1 MPSHCL
7 SYRCCGRLCC
17 YVTDSSILQTVVLH
31 LSHFQ
36 GACPSSTASP
46 PHHSG
51 HVFSITASDLR
62 SSTAGAISPVSFLP
76 VCLPLIWG
84 QWLLAV
90 FTYHQFPPTWPDAYL
105 QSFWLC
111 SSPLISPPMQYWSQ
125 RRSLPG
131 CYGCFYYSLFYSA
144 SLVLSSVPQSLGSS
158 G

>member
-90 FTYHQFPPTWPDAYL
+90 FTYHQFPPTWPGAYL

-111 SSPLISPPMQYWSQ
+111 SSPLISPPHAVLIPAQVTAWMLRLLLLLIILFCIFGSVFCTPI
-125 RRSLPG
+125 PG
-131 CYGCFYYSLFYSA
+131 E
-144 SLVLSSVPQSLGSS
+144 
-158 G
+158 